1 MTRPTLSPQRRRAL
15 QLLGVTA
22 FDWALAS
29 RYAKAQSPAVP
40 GPEQLRIG
48 YQKSAVNLVILKQ
61 QGVLEKRFPGTR
73 VSWLEFPA
81 GPQLLEA
88 LSVGSL
94 EFGLTGDSPPVFA
107 QAAGKDLL
115 YVGAEP
121 PKPDS
126 SALLV
131 LKDSPLRTLPDLKG
145 RRIAVQKGS
154 SAHYLLV
161 KAVERAGLQWA
172 DIQPV
177 YLAPADARAA
187 FERKSVDAWAIWDP
201 FYAATELAIQPRVL
215 ATGRGGPV
223 HPIFARC
230 VAMPKGQALGAK
242 RSWGAAPA
250 RLGNAA
256 DGSLASQPGGKAAP
270 APLLVVALLAKAP
283 GLGVVTRLDWRGG
296 DSLRT
301 GKNWVNRPL
310 ASSNNSFY
318 LAARPFVQAHPQVLR
333 VLFDELSRADRLAQE
348 ARKDAI
354 KLIADFSGLDAG
366 VVSLF
371 IQRRPSSPV
380 DVPGPTTVADQQ
392 RVADAFF
399 KLGLIPKPVNVADIV
414 WRPATR
420 S

>member
-1 MTRPTLSPQRRRAL
+1 MTHLTVHPERRRAL

-22 FDWALAS
+22 FSWALAS
-29 RYAKAQSPAVP
+29 RYAHSQSAAVQ

-73 VSWLEFPA
+73 ISWLEFPA

-131 LKDSPLRTLPDLKG
+131 LNDSPLRKLADLKG

-161 KAVERAGLQWA
+161 RAVEKAGLQWA

-215 ATGRGGPV
+215 ATGR
-223 HPIFARC
+223 
-230 VAMPKGQALGAK
+230 
-242 RSWGAAPA
+242 
-250 RLGNAA
+250 
-256 DGSLASQPGGKAAP
+256 D
-270 APLLVVALLAKAP
+270 
-283 GLGVVTRLDWRGG
+283 
-296 DSLRT
+296 
-301 GKNWVNRPL
+301 L

-333 VLFDELSRADRLAQE
+333 VLFEELSRADRLAQE

-380 DVPGPTTVADQQ
+380 GLLGKDTVADQQ

-399 KLGLIPKPVNVADIV
+399 KLGLIPKPVNVSDIV
-414 WRPATR
+414 WRPAAAQLAAAT
-420 S
+420 SKP